1 MLNQTI
7 YIKIICNSMKET
19 LNYKFHPMERTLTP
33 LSSPSQA
40 PAAQYYS
47 QG

>member
-1 MLNQTI
+1 
-7 YIKIICNSMKET
+7 MKET